1 MFQCDCIFYS
11 SNILFSKIIDQHDNI
26 SKIYILS
33 DLILFLAGQTW
44 VNGKNTYAVVPAS
57 TSLIDRSKFHLKT
70 VPSSSIQLLSHRLHR
85 ISTYDYRN
93 IPTLKSHLNHLAN
106 PFQHRFGLAFVNK
119 IQPKG
124 LATFGVSSYQ
134 QRPQSVPATP
144 ASIHK
149 NQKVPFA
156 MNISMPEDL
165 LLRHMDNGEKVM
177 SMLNILRSGNPKKM
191 ILDLSRF
198 KVYQAVP
205 DAVF

>member
-1 MFQCDCIFYS
+1 MP
-11 SNILFSKIIDQHDNI
+11 L
-26 SKIYILS
+26 
-33 DLILFLAGQTW
+33 
-44 VNGKNTYAVVPAS
+44 
-57 TSLIDRSKFHLKT
+57 
-70 VPSSSIQLLSHRLHR
+70 SSIQHRNHRLHR

-93 IPTLKSHLNHLAN
+93 IPTLNSQLNRLAN
-106 PFQHRFGLAFVNK
+106 PFQHRFGLTFVNK

-134 QRPQSVPATP
+134 QRPQSVPVTP
-144 ASIHK
+144 ASINK

-156 MNISMPEDL
+156 LNISMPED

>member
-1 MFQCDCIFYS
+1 M
-11 SNILFSKIIDQHDNI
+11 
-26 SKIYILS
+26 
-33 DLILFLAGQTW
+33 
-44 VNGKNTYAVVPAS
+44 
-57 TSLIDRSKFHLKT
+57 
-70 VPSSSIQLLSHRLHR
+70 PSSSIQLQNRRLHR

-93 IPTLKSHLNHLAN
+93 IPTLNSQLNYLAN
-106 PFQHRFGLAFVNK
+106 PFQHRFGLTFVNK

-124 LATFGVSSYQ
+124 LAAFGVSSYQ
-134 QRPQSVPATP
+134 QRTQSVPVTP
-144 ASIHK
+144 ASINK

-156 MNISMPEDL
+156 LNVSMPEDL

-205 DAVF
+205 DAVFNMS

>member
-1 MFQCDCIFYS
+1 M
-11 SNILFSKIIDQHDNI
+11 
-26 SKIYILS
+26 
-33 DLILFLAGQTW
+33 
-44 VNGKNTYAVVPAS
+44 
-57 TSLIDRSKFHLKT
+57 
-70 VPSSSIQLLSHRLHR
+70 PSSSIQHRNHRLHR

-93 IPTLKSHLNHLAN
+93 IPTLNSQLNHLAN
-106 PFQHRFGLAFVNK
+106 PFQHRFGLTFVNK

-134 QRPQSVPATP
+134 HRAQSLPVTP
-144 ASIHK
+144 ASINK
-149 NQKVPFA
+149 SEKLPFA
-156 MNISMPEDL
+156 LNISMPEDL
-165 LLRHMDNGEKVM
+165 LLRHIDNGEKVM

>member
-1 MFQCDCIFYS
+1 M
-11 SNILFSKIIDQHDNI
+11 
-26 SKIYILS
+26 
-33 DLILFLAGQTW
+33 
-44 VNGKNTYAVVPAS
+44 
-57 TSLIDRSKFHLKT
+57 
-70 VPSSSIQLLSHRLHR
+70 PSSSIQLQNHRLYQ

-93 IPTLKSHLNHLAN
+93 IRRLNSQRNHIAN
-106 PFQHRFGLAFVNK
+106 PFQHRFGLTFVNR

-134 QRPQSVPATP
+134 HRKQSVPVTP
-144 ASIHK
+144 ASIDK
-149 NQKVPFA
+149 SQKLPFA
-156 MNISMPEDL
+156 LNISMPEDL